1 MVPQTGNIRQAK
13 AEDKNVKGMIKSSF
27 VQEEKGIT
35 IDVKTPVDIPT
46 VVGVPINNTK
56 EIRVNG
62 TLIWKQGAYRIN
74 RVALAYEDD
83 SQTHIKFLV
92 RGGNYMFQSINH

>member
-1 MVPQTGNIRQAK
+1 MEVRYGCNPRDFK
-13 AEDKNVKGMIKSSF
+13 KY
-27 VQEEKGIT
+27 
-35 IDVKTPVDIPT
+35 
-46 VVGVPINNTK
+46 NTK